1 MQAMA
6 HRLVE
11 DNQGTPTMTADR
23 PLRQG
28 RRTIYIVRH
37 GATKYNGEPGISV
50 DRERGW
56 SDVPLTEEGR
66 EEARKAGA
74 ALKGKGLTAI
84 VSSDLVRARETALI
98 IGRIIGIKPEFSYEL
113 RPWNLGDLTGKD
125 LKQANPEICAA
136 TKAPDKPVKGG
147 ESFNSFKARAFQG
160 IDDAVRKHRDPLLI
174 VCHHRVE
181 RLVAGWVKAGE
192 PASHAINLNTF
203 LEQGD
208 PPGGIIIL
216 HTSEAALGGSGK
228 WQSQNQSSRSSATAP
243 PRPTSQ
249 NASNGRATKSTKL
262 AHSQVHFGSAK
273 GKDRCGSCKAF
284 IGTDNCKKVVPPI
297 DADDWCAV
305 GVSKADGHRFD
316 PRGEAIEAKGGLM
329 PKPEKSDMKPRRFGA
344 LA

>member
-37 GATKYNGEPGISV
+37 GATKYNGEPGVSV

-84 VSSDLVRARETALI
+84 VSSDLMRARETALI
-98 IGRIIGIKPEFSYEL
+98 IGRVIGIKPEFSYEL

-136 TKAPDKPVKGG
+136 TKAPDKPVRGG
-147 ESFNSFKARAFQG
+147 ESFNAFKTRAFKG
-160 IDDAVRKHRDPLLI
+160 LDDAVRKHRDPLLI

-216 HTSEAALGGSGK
+216 HTSEALLGGGGK
-228 WQSQNQSSRSSATAP
+228 WQAQ
-243 PRPTSQ
+243 TSP
-249 NASNGRATKSTKL
+249 ANGGARISPNTSTKL
-262 AHSQVHFGSAK
+262 SHSQVHFGSSK
-273 GKDRCGSCKAF
+273 GKDRCGTCKAF
-284 IGTDNCKKVVPPI
+284 IATNQCRKVVPPM

-316 PRGEAIEAKGGLM
+316 PRGEAIEGKAGM
-329 PKPEKSDMKPRRFGA
+329 IPATQKSEKPRRFGA

>member
-1 MQAMA
+1 
-6 HRLVE
+6 
-11 DNQGTPTMTADR
+11 MTADR

-37 GATKYNGEPGISV
+37 GATKYNGEPGVSV

-84 VSSDLVRARETALI
+84 VSSDLVRAKETAQI
-98 IGRIIGIKPEFSYEL
+98 IGRIIGLKPEFSYEL
-113 RPWNLGDLTGKD
+113 RPWNLGDMTGKD

-147 ESFNSFKARAFQG
+147 ESFNAFKARAFQG

-228 WQSQNQSSRSSATAP
+228 WQSQQSPQNSS
-243 PRPTSQ
+243 S
-249 NASNGRATKSTKL
+249 GRATKSTKL

-316 PRGEAIEAKGGLM
+316 PRGEAIEAAQGKRQAGTQGRQ
-329 PKPEKSDMKPRRFGA
+329 DMKPRRFGA